1 MPVPVVRVRLGFGSA
16 PDAPVQ
22 EWTDVSA
29 YVRLT
34 AGVTWSR
41 GRSDEQSDVEPGRA
55 SVTLDNSDG
64 RFTWGNASSP
74 YYPHVVPGIRMGIDV
89 GASADALV
97 AVFDGYI
104 DGFPVAWAS
113 PLANQA
119 WVQIQATDRLARF
132 GKLRPLRDPLAE
144 ELGTAT
150 SAEDGWW
157 LGGVSTVVQD
167 VYPSETSWPGEDV
180 YPGEA

>member
-74 YYPHVVPGIRMGIDV
+74 YYPHVVPGIRMRLELGVDEQSLAPV
-89 GASADALV
+89 W
-97 AVFDGYI
+97 DGYI
-104 DGFPVAWAS
+104 DGVPVEWAS
-113 PLANQA
+113 PLGNQA
-119 WVQIQATDRLARF
+119 WVRISGTDRLARF
-132 GKLRPLRDPLAE
+132 GRLRPLRAAVQEQMGFATPTSGGAA
-144 ELGTAT
+144 LG
-150 SAEDGWW
+150 
-157 LGGVSTVVQD
+157 
-167 VYPSETSWPGEDV
+167 
-180 YPGEA
+180 

>member
-1 MPVPVVRVRLGFGSA
+1 M
-16 PDAPVQ
+16 DMH
-22 EWTDVSA
+22 D
-29 YVRLT
+29 LT
-34 AGVTWSR
+34 
-41 GRSDEQSDVEPGRA
+41 RSLR
-55 SVTLDNSDG
+55 
-64 RFTWGNASSP
+64 
-74 YYPHVVPGIRMGIDV
+74 
-89 GASADALV
+89 
-97 AVFDGYI
+97 
-104 DGFPVAWAS
+104 
-113 PLANQA
+113 
-119 WVQIQATDRLARF
+119 